1 MSRFIAP
8 WRFAA
13 TALLLS
19 LAACGGGTNKGAYVE
34 RPVDD
39 LYNKGM
45 DDLSAENYKDAAK
58 NFDDVESQH
67 PYSVWATKSQ
77 IMAVYAM
84 YEDGDYD
91 RAIIAADRFIRLHP
105 GNRDVAY
112 AYYLKAIC
120 YYIQITDVGR
130 DQKITMEAAA
140 ALEDVIRRF
149 PDTKY
154 ARDAKLKLDFT
165 RDHLAGKEMSI
176 GRYYLKRDQYLA
188 AINRFKRVIAQYQTT
203 TDVPEALERLVECDL
218 ALGLTE
224 EAKRNAA
231 VLGYNYP
238 GSRWYKDA
246 YALVTGSGNPALA
259 EKKGWFGRTVG
270 SLL

>member
-1 MSRFIAP
+1 MRRFSMP

-13 TALLLS
+13 IALLLS
-19 LAACGGGTNKGAYVE
+19 LAACGGMSKGAYVE

-39 LYNKGM
+39 LYNKAM
-45 DDLSAENYKDAAK
+45 DDMAAENYKDAAK
-58 NFDDVESQH
+58 AFEDVESQH

-77 IMAVYAM
+77 IMATYAL

-130 DQKITMEAAA
+130 DQKITLQAAA
-140 ALEDVIRRF
+140 ALEDVLRRF
-149 PDTKY
+149 PDSKY

-165 RDHLAGKEMSI
+165 RDHLAGKEMAI
-176 GRYYLKRDQYLA
+176 GRYYLQRGQYLA
-188 AINRFKRVIAQYQTT
+188 AMNRFKRVITDYQTT

-218 ALGLTE
+218 ALGLAD

-246 YALVTGSGNPALA
+246 YAMVTGNGNPGLA
-259 EKKGWFGRTVG
+259 EKKGWFARTVG

>member
-1 MSRFIAP
+1 MRRVFAP

-13 TALLLS
+13 AALLLS
-19 LAACGGGTNKGAYVE
+19 LAACGGTTKGAYVE

-39 LYNKGM
+39 LYNKAM
-45 DDLSAENYKDAAK
+45 DDLAADNYKEAAST
-58 NFDDVESQH
+58 FDEVESQH

-77 IMAVYAM
+77 IMAAYAL

-140 ALEDVIRRF
+140 ALQDVINRF

-176 GRYYLKRDQYLA
+176 GRYYLKRGQYLA
-188 AINRFKRVIAQYQTT
+188 AMNR
-203 TDVPEALERLVECDL
+203 
-218 ALGLTE
+218 
-224 EAKRNAA
+224 
-231 VLGYNYP
+231 
-238 GSRWYKDA
+238 
-246 YALVTGSGNPALA
+246 
-259 EKKGWFGRTVG
+259 
-270 SLL
+270 